1 MFIAACV
8 SILISGVVVGGKKI
22 EVDIMVAQQ
31 PATTRVELMKFLA
44 GKTKQIG
51 RATELLFF
59 CYVPW

>member
-31 PATTRVELMKFLA
+31 YNESRVDEIFS
-44 GKTKQIG
+44 GKD
-51 RATELLFF
+51 
-59 CYVPW
+59 